1 MEQIK
6 SSFGFWVTLSL
17 LGVLE
22 TLRECAGGRFA
33 AIIGYTTV
41 GKDWIEP
48 AVYDATF
55 TSRINVANLY
65 ARKLAAL
72 EAIVFADLAEAI
84 AKTPK
89 LATLDT
95 DTLASIFKARKAS
108 EIASLLGER
117 PDTEAHREGQARCHA
132 TVADGLPHGVRVHY
146 VTAKGADGLMHP
158 VLRDGLPIAE
168 SIRLTV
174 LEQSRTYRKQGV
186 RKVVNS
192 GAPVLMGNAI
202 RSLLNK
208 RSVGLTSLTLRDN
221 FESLRIDGEIIAPE

>member
-1 MEQIK
+1 MEQVK
-6 SSFGFWVTLSL
+6 STLGFWVTMALAN
-17 LGVLE
+17 VLDV
-22 TLRECAGGRFA
+22 LRECGAGRFA
-33 AIIGYTTV
+33 AVLGYVPV
-41 GKDWIEP
+41 GKDWIEAP
-48 AVYDATF
+48 CYDATF
-55 TSRINVANLY
+55 TSRVNVANLY

-72 EAIVFADLAEAI
+72 EGICFGDLAEAI
-84 AKTPK
+84 ARTPK
-89 LATLDT
+89 LATLDS
-95 DTLASIFKARKAS
+95 DTLAGIFAARKAS

-146 VTAKGADGLMHP
+146 VTAKGSDGLMYP
-158 VLRDGLPIAE
+158 VLRDGLPVAE

-221 FESLRIDGEIIAPE
+221 FEAVRIDGHTIAPE